1 MGASCD
7 ASWPTRLAAA
17 TRRCRRAASPGGS
30 AAYAGG
36 LQGTLV
42 EKLAYHGMT
51 GRPPSRAKKAVSGH
65 DARPY
70 MLAAG
75 RKPAGATWLELGL
88 GLGFGSGL
96 GFGFGIGFGIGIGFG
111 FGFGLGLGLVLGF
124 GFGLGLGLGLGLVLG
139 FGFGSGFGL
148 GFAPRPR

>member
-17 TRRCRRAASPGGS
+17 TRRCRRAASPGRS

-65 DARPY
+65 EARPY
-70 MLAAG
+70 MLAVG
-75 RKPAGATWLELGL
+75 RKPAGATWFGL
-88 GLGFGSGL
+88 GSGLRLGSGL
-96 GFGFGIGFGIGIGFG
+96 GFGFGIGFG

-139 FGFGSGFGL
+139 FGFGSGFGF

>member
-17 TRRCRRAASPGGS
+17 TRRCRAAASPGRS

-36 LQGTLV
+36 LHGTLV
-42 EKLAYHGMT
+42 EKFAYHGMT

-88 GLGFGSGL
+88 GLGFGLDSGL
-96 GFGFGIGFGIGIGFG
+96 GFGFGFGFGIG
-111 FGFGLGLGLVLGF
+111 LGLV
-124 GFGLGLGLGLGLVLG
+124 LGLVLG